1 MVRHHHDRA
10 YAALLPASHRI
21 KITEQYITA
30 GQELYSGYS
39 SAAAAAR
46 PLKSADVHSAVS
58 ARSAANSSR
67 CVASLR
73 YPASMPC
80 HIISSSIACNSAP
93 RLRPCATARAASRSR
108 TSAATRIVVIDIYK
122 VYVND
127 AYATP
132 TDGRVQPRTPPSP
145 CL

>member
-58 ARSAANSSR
+58 A
-67 CVASLR
+67 
-73 YPASMPC
+73 
-80 HIISSSIACNSAP
+80 
-93 RLRPCATARAASRSR
+93 
-108 TSAATRIVVIDIYK
+108 
-122 VYVND
+122 
-127 AYATP
+127 
-132 TDGRVQPRTPPSP
+132 
-145 CL
+145 